1 MSTATP
7 TAPVRLG
14 CWTILSERDD
24 TVLATVTQ
32 ERDTFTVRNA
42 RGKLL
47 GRFPTARQALASV
60 AA

>member
-1 MSTATP
+1 MNTATP

-14 CWTILSERDD
+14 CWTILAEGDD
-24 TVLATVTQ
+24 SVLATVTQ
-32 ERDTFTVRNA
+32 ERDIFTVRNA

-47 GRFPTARQALASV
+47 GRFPTAQQALASI